1 MTPSIISRIVVTFF
15 SAATMLASAPAFAQG
30 YPTKPIKIVVPFAPG
45 GGSDFIARFI
55 AQRLSTAVGQPV
67 IIDNRPG
74 AGGTVGIDA
83 GLAAPA
89 DGYTVVLIASSYTTN
104 TVIYKIKYDPVTDIT
119 PIIQLSQGPM
129 VIVANSGFAP
139 KTAKDIIAAAK
150 AKPGEVTFASA
161 GTGSITHMAGELFA
175 SMAQVKMNHIPYKG
189 TGPAMTDTI
198 GGQTNLFFATT
209 AGALPQITG
218 GKLKAIAVTTSTR
231 LPALPD
237 VPTVA
242 ESGLPGYDVAIWH
255 GLIGP
260 KGMPKEAV
268 ARLSAEINKILK
280 LKDTAG
286 QLLKDGVYPAGG
298 TPEQFTAQIKK
309 ELTVWKKLMA
319 EGNIK
324 PE

>member
-1 MTPSIISRIVVTFF
+1 MTNALSKKI
-15 SAATMLASAPAFAQG
+15 AATFLTAAAMIAPACVSAQA
-30 YPTKPIKIVVPFAPG
+30 YPSKPLKVIVPFAPG

-55 AQRLSTAVGQPV
+55 AQRLGTALGQPV

-74 AGGTVGIDA
+74 AGGTIGIDA
-83 GLAAPA
+83 GLASPP

-129 VIVANSGFAP
+129 VIVSNTNFAA
-139 KTAKDIIAAAK
+139 KTPKDIIAMAK
-150 AKPGEVTFASA
+150 AKPGEVTYASA

-175 SMAQVKMNHIPYKG
+175 SVAKVKMNHIPYKG

-209 AGALPQITG
+209 ASALTQIAG
-218 GKLKAIAVTTSTR
+218 GKLNAIAVTTSTR

-268 ARLSAEINKILK
+268 ARLNTEINKILQSK
-280 LKDTAG
+280 ETAAE
-286 QLLKDGVYPAGG
+286 LLKDGVFPAGG
-298 TPEQFTAQIKK
+298 TQDQFTAQIKK
-309 ELTVWKKLMA
+309 ELDVWKKLMA